1 MEKKDENIIKAEEN
15 EEDEW
20 ESISENE
27 KTEENK
33 DILYRLNIEK
43 AAKVKL
49 DIHKLKNYHSIK
61 VKKLE
66 KKEIESFYNLDTYIK
81 EKYLPNISINN
92 TSKSS
97 PYISILNTDYIL
109 QKNPEIGTCLIYE
122 LDDEKL
128 EANLIGKSDT
138 WYEATFVK
146 PKSTVKKPVNL
157 LKTQNKKFNKGINF
171 IKKNIVK
178 TNKENE
184 NNNNKKLLN
193 KKRKRRRKKRKYP
206 KDSTVIEIKR
216 IFDNKEK
223 DKEDNDKANDNSS
236 IDNNKNN
243 EENIKI
249 EK

>member
-1 MEKKDENIIKAEEN
+1 MEKKDENIIKTEEN
-15 EEDEW
+15 EEDDW

-33 DILYRLNIEK
+33 DILYRLSIEK

-66 KKEIESFYNLDTYIK
+66 KKEIESFYDLDAYIK

-92 TSKSS
+92 ISNSN

-109 QKNPEIGTCLIYE
+109 KKNPEIGTYLIYE

-146 PKSTVKKPVNL
+146 PKSTLKKPVNL

-178 TNKENE
+178 NSKNE
-184 NNNNKKLLN
+184 NNNISKLLN

-206 KDSTVIEIKR
+206 KDSTVIESKR

-236 IDNNKNN
+236 IDNNKKN